1 MTTPNLLPDL
11 PSTLHLLRL
20 DPIHCPTPDFS
31 SLPIPYTY
39 TELPSPLPPPSTL
52 LSYLQAAHVLITT
65 RFFLPSSLLSQL
77 PNLRHV
83 AVLAIGTDHVDVEYC
98 RERGISVS
106 NVPAASNEAVSE
118 HGLTLYMALRRNVVG
133 MHERTREGMEWKEK
147 RTLTGY
153 FHGGFMAG
161 FKEEVV
167 GIVGGG
173 ELGNRVANLCRA
185 LGMTV
190 QMGERKGVPSTETR
204 PNYTPFSTVIATS
217 TVLFLTLPL
226 TPTTTNLITS
236 VELST
241 MRKDALI
248 VNIARGGIIN
258 EEDLVTALK
267 GDIIAGAATD
277 VFVTEPAGR
286 DNPLVEAAREGVLRD
301 SGRLILSP
309 HVAWYGRSSV
319 DKLRRVVAENVKGW
333 CEGTGG
339 NVVA

>member
-1 MTTPNLLPDL
+1 
-11 PSTLHLLRL
+11 
-20 DPIHCPTPDFS
+20 
-31 SLPIPYTY
+31 
-39 TELPSPLPPPSTL
+39 
-52 LSYLQAAHVLITT
+52 
-65 RFFLPSSLLSQL
+65 
-77 PNLRHV
+77 
-83 AVLAIGTDHVDVEYC
+83 
-98 RERGISVS
+98 
-106 NVPAASNEAVSE
+106 
-118 HGLTLYMALRRNVVG
+118 
-133 MHERTREGMEWKEK
+133 
-147 RTLTGY
+147 
-153 FHGGFMAG
+153 
-161 FKEEVV
+161 
-167 GIVGGG
+167 
-173 ELGNRVANLCRA
+173 
-185 LGMTV
+185 
-190 QMGERKGVPSTETR
+190 
-204 PNYTPFSTVIATS
+204 
-217 TVLFLTLPL
+217 
-226 TPTTTNLITS
+226 
-236 VELST
+236 

>member
-118 HGLTLYMALRRNVVG
+118 HGLT
-133 MHERTREGMEWKEK
+133 
-147 RTLTGY
+147 
-153 FHGGFMAG
+153 FGGNRW
-161 FKEEVV
+161 
-167 GIVGGG
+167 GG

-248 VNIARGGIIN
+248 VNIARGGI
-258 EEDLVTALK
+258 
-267 GDIIAGAATD
+267 
-277 VFVTEPAGR
+277 
-286 DNPLVEAAREGVLRD
+286 
-301 SGRLILSP
+301 
-309 HVAWYGRSSV
+309 
-319 DKLRRVVAENVKGW
+319 
-333 CEGTGG
+333 
-339 NVVA
+339 